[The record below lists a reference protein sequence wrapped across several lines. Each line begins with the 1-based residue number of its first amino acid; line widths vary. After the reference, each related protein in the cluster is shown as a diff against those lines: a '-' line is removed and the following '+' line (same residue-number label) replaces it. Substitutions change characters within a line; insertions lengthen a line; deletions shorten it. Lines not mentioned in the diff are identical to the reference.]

1 MWWWILT
8 VLFFLISVGVSTLV
22 YFSLR
27 RINQYEGL
35 IIEFQNIIEFAT
47 TKMKQVD
54 ANGHYESDDET
65 GFFFQQLKELQELL
79 NGIFENEET
88 EENSDAQKEKDKVDN
103 LKQKFEELFA

>member
-8 VLFFLISVGVSTLV
+8 ILFFLISVVSTALV

-35 IIEFQNIIEFAT
+35 LIEIQNIIDFAT

-54 ANGHYESDDET
+54 AKGHYEADDET

-79 NGIFENEET
+79 NGIFENEN
-88 EENSDAQKEKDKVDN
+88 EENSDAEEAEKE
-103 LKQKFEELFA
+103 

>member
-1 MWWWILT
+1 MWWWIFFS
-8 VLFFLISVGVSTLV
+8 LFFLISVVSSTIL

-27 RINQYEGL
+27 RINQYEGF
-35 IIEFQNIIEFAT
+35 IIEIQNIIEFAT

-54 ANGHYESDDET
+54 AKGHYESDDET

-88 EENSDAQKEKDKVDN
+88 EEGGGAEEKEKS
-103 LKQKFEELFA
+103 

>member
-8 VLFFLISVGVSTLV
+8 ILFFLISVASTTLV

-27 RINQYEGL
+27 RINQYEGF
-35 IIEFQNIIEFAT
+35 IIELQNIIEFAT

-54 ANGHYESDDET
+54 ARGHYEADDET

-79 NGIFENEET
+79 NGIFET
-88 EENSDAQKEKDKVDN
+88 EEAKENNDS
-103 LKQKFEELFA
+103 A

>member
-8 VLFFLISVGVSTLV
+8 ILFFLIGVGSSALV

-27 RINQYEGL
+27 RINQYESF
-35 IIEFQNIIEFAT
+35 IIEIQRIIEFAT

-54 ANGHYESDDET
+54 SKGHYESDDET

-79 NGIFENEET
+79 NGIFENEEI
-88 EENSDAQKEKDKVDN
+88 EENSGAKESEKK
-103 LKQKFEELFA
+103 

>member
-1 MWWWILT
+1 MWWILT
-8 VLFFLISVGVSTLV
+8 ILFFLFSVGASTLV

-35 IIEFQNIIEFAT
+35 LIEIQRIIEFAT

-54 ANGHYESDDET
+54 AKGHYESDDET

-79 NGIFENEET
+79 NGIFENEEVKEISNSA
-88 EENSDAQKEKDKVDN
+88 EEKE
-103 LKQKFEELFA
+103 

>member
-1 MWWWILT
+1 MWWWVLT
-8 VLFFLISVGVSTLV
+8 ILFFLFSVGSSTLV

-35 IIEFQNIIEFAT
+35 IMEFQNIIEFAT
-47 TKMKQVD
+47 QKMKQVD

-79 NGIFENEET
+79 NGIFENEKI
-88 EENSDAQKEKDKVDN
+88 EEISSSAEEKEG
-103 LKQKFEELFA
+103 

>member
-1 MWWWILT
+1 MWWVLT
-8 VLFFLISVGVSTLV
+8 ILFFLISVVTSIVV

-54 ANGHYESDDET
+54 AKGHYEADDET

-79 NGIFENEET
+79 NGIFENEENSSSAEET
-88 EENSDAQKEKDKVDN
+88 E
-103 LKQKFEELFA
+103 

>member
-8 VLFFLISVGVSTLV
+8 ILFFLIGVGSSTLV

-27 RINQYEGL
+27 RINQYESF
-35 IIEFQNIIEFAT
+35 IIEIQNIIEYAT

-54 ANGHYESDDET
+54 AKGHYESDDET

-79 NGIFENEET
+79 NGIFENEQI
-88 EENSDAQKEKDKVDN
+88 EENSGAKKEKS
-103 LKQKFEELFA
+103 

>member
-8 VLFFLISVGVSTLV
+8 ILFFLISVGTSALV

-35 IIEFQNIIEFAT
+35 IIEIQNIIEFAT

-54 ANGHYESDDET
+54 ARGHYEADDET
-65 GFFFQQLKELQELL
+65 GFFFEQLKQLQELL

-88 EENSDAQKEKDKVDN
+88 EESSSAKEEKS
-103 LKQKFEELFA
+103 